1 MMWSDGVGDVSEAD
15 GSLIGRSGSRGHQ
28 NIVYSV
34 RERLSTGESG

>member
-1 MMWSDGVGDVSEAD
+1 MVWSDGVGDVNEAD

-34 RERLSTGESG
+34 RERLNT